1 MLKTPVEQH
10 VWLIPQHQHAQI
22 SGYLAAHWG
31 GVNGFARPGAFLADA
46 APHRAAS
53 LRDEV
58 VLGIAEHDNGW
69 WETEAMPRF
78 SARDG
83 LPVGLGEAAAPS
95 PANEFDAWRQD
106 GFERWRLG
114 IARLATRHPYAALL
128 TSLHAYWLYAVTFE
142 DLMAGEDDSRRHFIF
157 GAPEVAAG
165 LAKDAAAVRQ
175 FLDEQQRRQTEFI
188 ARVERDPRL
197 AGAVADA
204 HLRPHLRLLQLLDA
218 LSLFLSMNDQR
229 EHRLPHVPRGSW
241 ADRVTL
247 NWRREDELTIRL
259 DPYPFDLDP
268 LPVPLPVRLA
278 PRHAS
283 WDRTAPLT
291 HLHRQ
296 PLAVIPWQ
304 LTSGTA
310 SMPARQAEKQMQAAA
325 CVD

>member
-1 MLKTPVEQH
+1 MLKTPVDSH
-10 VWLIPQHQHAQI
+10 IWLIPQHQHAQI

-31 GVNGFARPGAFLADA
+31 GVNGFARPGEFAGDA
-46 APHRAAS
+46 GPRHAAS

-95 PANEFDAWRQD
+95 PANEFDAWRHG

-114 IARLATRHPYAALL
+114 IARLAPGHPYAALL
-128 TSLHAYWLYAVTFE
+128 TSLHAYWLYAVAFE
-142 DLMAGEDDSRRHFIF
+142 DLMVGEDDSRRHFIF
-157 GAPEVAAG
+157 GAPDVAAS
-165 LAKDAAAVRQ
+165 LAKDRAAVRE
-175 FLDEQQRRQTEFI
+175 FLDEQQRRQAEFI
-188 ARVERDPRL
+188 ARVEHDPRL
-197 AGAVADA
+197 AGATAEA

-218 LSLFLSMNDQR
+218 LSLFVSMNEPG
-229 EHRLPHVPRGSW
+229 EHRLPDVPRGSW

-247 NWRREDELTIRL
+247 HWRREDELTLQL

-278 PRHAS
+278 PREGQ
-283 WDRTAPLT
+283 WDRAAPLT

-296 PLAVIPWQ
+296 PMAVIPMQ

-310 SMPARQAEKQMQAAA
+310 AMPTHRVAKQAQAAA
-325 CVD
+325 CSR